1 MIAHNLEKFVDVIFM
16 YTYMYVRVCLQQSFN
31 AAMVSALKA
40 LQKKIRGLEV
50 DRVIAGE
57 RLKHLSEE
65 AQRHPQLLLNQEKTP
80 VPSHP
85 YSPNTTSDQHD
96 VQKRLCRVDT
106 RFREQAV
113 ELNGVKERLCEAEA
127 KQQQCFICSEML
139 EQQHKELLQHQKKI
153 LRHLSS
159 KKSATAV
166 QDTVTSPS
174 KRKKKVWIT
183 ALLYKYLINIP
194 HLERQSKV

>member
-1 MIAHNLEKFVDVIFM
+1 
-16 YTYMYVRVCLQQSFN
+16 
-31 AAMVSALKA
+31 
-40 LQKKIRGLEV
+40 
-50 DRVIAGE
+50 
-57 RLKHLSEE
+57 
-65 AQRHPQLLLNQEKTP
+65 
-80 VPSHP
+80 
-85 YSPNTTSDQHD
+85 
-96 VQKRLCRVDT
+96 
-106 RFREQAV
+106 
-113 ELNGVKERLCEAEA
+113 VKERLCEAEA